1 MEKRIASALRRRIGL
16 GCWAIGGAFEDLGR
30 PAGWGDVD
38 DNESLRALQA
48 GLEMGVEFL
57 DTANI
62 YGAGH
67 SERIVGQAVR
77 ARREDV
83 VICTKFGILCDE
95 QTKKTTGLIET
106 AQDIRTSCEDSL
118 RRLQTDY
125 IDILLFHVS
134 DFPPEKAPMVLECLE
149 QLVEEG
155 KLRGYGWSTPDP
167 QRAALFA
174 QGEHCV
180 GFEFPENVLED
191 DAAML
196 GLCERPPLSAI
207 CRTPLAMG
215 LLTGKYNSETQ
226 FRPGDLR
233 GKGGAPWMTYYHD
246 GKPDEQML
254 ERLAAIREIL
264 TSDGRTLAQGCL
276 CWVLGRGEYTI
287 PIPGFRTE
295 KQVRENV
302 AALEFGALKPQQMQQ
317 IEAILRG

>member
-1 MEKRIASALRRRIGL
+1 MENRIASALRRRIGL

-38 DNESLRALQA
+38 DAESLRALAA
-48 GLEMGVEFL
+48 GLEMGVQLL

-67 SERIVGQAVR
+67 SERLVGQAVR
-77 ARREDV
+77 GRREDV

-95 QTKKTTGLIET
+95 QAKKTTGLIET
-106 AQDIRTSCEDSL
+106 ADDIRASCEDSL

-134 DFPPEKAPMVLECLE
+134 DFPLEKAPMVQECLE
-149 QLVEEG
+149 RLADEG

-167 QRAALFA
+167 ERAALFA
-174 QGEHCV
+174 RGAHCV

-191 DAAML
+191 DAAMI
-196 GLCERPPLSAI
+196 GLCAGPGLSAI

-226 FRPGDLR
+226 FKPGDLR

-246 GKPDEQML
+246 GKPDEEML
-254 ERLAAIREIL
+254 GRLAAIREIL

-276 CWVLGRGEYTI
+276 CWVLGRGAHTI
-287 PIPGFRTE
+287 PIPGFRSE

-302 AALEFGALKPQQMQQ
+302 SALEHGPLTKAQMEE